1 MEAGELLCAVTE
13 GNDLYPLG
21 LVAVADAGAEAGPGL
36 PGWLVFTSMVSVS
49 TRAMKAVSMPCM
61 ALFLVLYAASE
72 RHSLNEL
79 HIHW

>member
-21 LVAVADAGAEAGPGL
+21 LVASPTQALKLAR
-36 PGWLVFTSMVSVS
+36 WLVFTSMVSVP